1 MVVVFFFTLIFSLW
15 IVAGSKEEIDTPD
28 IMTDCVPKVAVLRR
42 VGELTDSFCSE
53 LCRAVSLVCRSKAM
67 AETQQ
72 LEQVWCVEWGHH
84 RERQAGSDRVT

>member
-28 IMTDCVPKVAVLRR
+28 VMTDCVPKVAVLRR

-72 LEQVWCVEWGHH
+72 TQNRCGVLSGATTVSA
-84 RERQAGSDRVT
+84 RLAVTG